1 MGEDSATG
9 SFHIFHNLHP
19 KEGSVQEQD
28 DILGKEISNQLV
40 DVKLQF
46 FLPLPIQNDNL
57 SKFGDHP
64 QSFWG

>member
-46 FLPLPIQNDNL
+46 FSPPAN
-57 SKFGDHP
+57 SKR
-64 QSFWG
+64 